1 LTVDEKVLQLIEGTK
16 QVEEKIAPL
25 MLESDLP
32 QVATQAT
39 LKAFSLERVA
49 LAWAT
54 VEGFMLASVTGSPAP
69 LLEAGALL
77 PLSDILPAAPVPLDS
92 DIPLPCASPSAGAT
106 EDEAGYAF
114 PLFVG
119 DRLLGL
125 LLLWAD
131 QEAFFSPVALAHLQ
145 AVARKMAYAAHNAR
159 LYTAAQQVNKVHL
172 LTEAVGELTHSLRLQ
187 DTLQAMLKSV
197 QRLVGAEAVDVTL
210 FQPHTGK
217 VEQTLSLVGQKW
229 VESGQE
235 PRIYALKQDTVSN
248 LRAALRLPDL
258 QSLPVIVNSQQEQGL
273 PYRSTVAIPLRIR
286 DKLIGLL
293 AVASSEPQA
302 FDLHARRLL
311 QLLASQAAF
320 AIRNAQLY
328 EESQRHLREI
338 RALFSIGQ
346 SIVSTLDLDEVLNLV
361 AKLAI
366 KTIPNAT
373 KCVIHLPDLTG
384 AELLPTAVASRTS
397 CSINRQAIPFGAG
410 VAGHAMAK
418 RETIYVPDCREDPR
432 YLDLG
437 TPIRSLLSAPLLSSD
452 RTAIGVISVDSGE
465 PASFS
470 ADDKRLLTTFALQAA
485 IAIENAQLFRSLQDT
500 YRDLAEKQTE
510 ILQSKNTMQALFNGI
525 TDGISIIDRKY
536 TLVAINQAEAKLVG
550 RVPSEITGR
559 RCYEVFWD
567 RKAPCSGCPAI
578 ETLATG
584 HPATAMQRVSHEGRN
599 LRTFEV
605 QTYPLF
611 DENERVEQ
619 VIFLARDVTN
629 RNEMEASLAK
639 SATLAAVG
647 QLAAGLAH
655 EINNP
660 LTVILG
666 NGQMLLEDT
675 SPLHPDYPLLEM
687 IVRAG
692 ERARQVISRL
702 LEFSAQEGQM
712 FGTVDLN
719 ETIVSAV
726 ALIAH
731 TLRKN
736 GVHINT
742 QLQAGLPHLAGF
754 VGHLQTVWM
763 NLILNAIDAVN
774 KDEYSKTITISSC
787 QRDEEHLQ
795 VQVIDHGCGI
805 SAQSM
810 KHLFEPFYS
819 TKAPG
824 KGAGLGLYT
833 CYHVVR
839 RHRGTIDIQS
849 KQGQG
854 TTVTVIL
861 PLDGALDE
869 ALEEDS
875 SYRSFEVVMSTTNRN
890 GIGDE
895 KEA

>member
-1 LTVDEKVLQLIEGTK
+1 
-16 QVEEKIAPL
+16 

-32 QVATQAT
+32 RSATQAI
-39 LKAFSLERVA
+39 LKAFSLKRVA
-49 LAWAT
+49 LAWWAEA
-54 VEGFMLASVTGSPAP
+54 EGFTLASVSGSPAP
-69 LLEAGALL
+69 LLEEGALL
-77 PLSDILPAAPVPLDS
+77 PVSDIMPAAPLPLDS
-92 DIPLPCASPSAGAT
+92 DTPWPCAALSPGTT
-106 EDEAGYAF
+106 ENEAGYAF

-145 AVARKMAYAAHNAR
+145 VVAQKIAYAAHNAR
-159 LYTAAQQVNKVHL
+159 LYAAAQQVSKVHL

-197 QRLVGAEAVDVTL
+197 QRLAGAEAVEVTL

-229 VESGQE
+229 VKSGQA
-235 PRIYALKQDTVSN
+235 PHIYVLNQDVVSN
-248 LRAALRLPDL
+248 LRAVLRLPDL

-286 DKLIGLL
+286 DKLTGLL
-293 AVASSEPQA
+293 VVASSEPQA
-302 FDLHARRLL
+302 FDLHARQLL
-311 QLLASQAAF
+311 QVLAGQAAF

-328 EESQRHLREI
+328 EESQHHLREI

-384 AELLPTAVASRTS
+384 GELLPTAIASRQAS
-397 CSINRQAIPFGAG
+397 PINRQAIPFGAG
-410 VAGHAMAK
+410 VAGHAMAE
-418 RETIYVPDCREDPR
+418 RETIYVPDCGKDPR

-452 RTAIGVISVDSGE
+452 GTAIGVISVDSGKPE
-465 PASFS
+465 SFS
-470 ADDKRLLTTFALQAA
+470 TDDKRILTTFALQAA

-500 YRDLAEKQTE
+500 YRDLAEKQSE
-510 ILQSKNTMQALFNGI
+510 ILQSKNTLQALFNGI

-536 TLVAINQAEAKLVG
+536 TLVAINQAEARLVG
-550 RVPSEITGR
+550 RETSEITGR
-559 RCYEVFWD
+559 HCYEVFWNRD
-567 RKAPCSGCPAI
+567 SPCSGCPVT

-584 HPATAMQRVSHEGRN
+584 HPATAMQRVSREGRN

-611 DENERVEQ
+611 DKNERVEQ

-675 SPLHPDYPLLEM
+675 SPQHPDYPILQM

-692 ERARQVISRL
+692 ERARQVIARL
-702 LEFSAQEGQM
+702 LEFSAQEGQTR
-712 FGTVDLN
+712 GTVDLN

-736 GVHINT
+736 DVHINT
-742 QLQAGLPHLAGF
+742 QLQAGLPHVAGF

-763 NLILNAIDAVN
+763 NLILNAIDAV
-774 KDEYSKTITISSC
+774 KGDGYPKTIAISSC
-787 QRDEEHLQ
+787 QYDAEHLQ
-795 VQVIDHGCGI
+795 VQVIDQGCGI

-839 RHRGTIDIQS
+839 RHRGTVDIQS
-849 KQGQG
+849 KPGHG
-854 TTVTVIL
+854 TTITVTL
-861 PLDGALDE
+861 PLDGDLDKE
-869 ALEEDS
+869 WEEDS
-875 SYRSFEVVMSTTNRN
+875 SHRSFEVVMSTTNRN
-890 GIGDE
+890 GIGYE